1 MRADYLSLDEL
12 AADNDAFAE
21 APTELRHTDPATRRD
36 ALVILL
42 DTMRRG
48 LAVTADAL
56 DSTMVEATA
65 NAARQSLREPW
76 SISQQEN
83 PRVAAALIIDAPKKA
98 DAGLRGEPLIV
109 RAGPRS
115 SLARRLG
122 HPKLWGRRLDGKT
135 YIAVLKALLA
145 AAANYQLVR
154 QVSTSFDV
162 DGWRLAAN
170 ALRLV
175 AAEGR
180 TDGRLANPYFVELYR
195 TLAKTLAEGGA
206 GLFGMESRAHTAQ
219 VEQTQREW
227 REWRFRWGDEDQRK
241 IRETKDAMRQAGEPD
256 VFLPALFCSPTMELG
271 VDISALNA
279 VYLRNM
285 PPTPANYAQ
294 RSGRAG
300 RSGQAA
306 LVVSYCAAQSP
317 HDQYYFERP
326 ERMVNGYVR
335 PPSIELANRDLIEA
349 HLHAVWLAETGKELS
364 ADIPHVLDLTEQ
376 ALPVQKEIAAAVSH
390 PETAARAATRMEQ
403 ILASIDPELTPE
415 AAPWAVDRAAFA
427 AATAADAM
435 QRFSRAFDRW
445 RQLYEG
451 ARAQLIEANRKSET
465 HGISAAER
473 KEAKVQQAQANEQL
487 ALLERGR
494 ASGGSD
500 FYTYRYLATEGFLPG
515 YNFPRLPLYAYVPA
529 VGGGGPKA
537 AYLQRAR
544 FIAIAEFGPGSLIYH
559 EGRAYRVYKAKLP
572 AGVRNEEGGRLATGT
587 IYVCDECGAGHEQD
601 EPERCHAC
609 AAPMAGVHP
618 VRNVLRIDNV
628 ETRPAERITANDE
641 DRQRRGFEI
650 QTIFAWPRR
659 EGRIDTTS
667 AIAGDS
673 DGAILRLDYASGAK
687 ISRLN
692 KGLRRRREK
701 SILGFG
707 IDPATGRWVG
717 GEIDEEGTEAPDEPI
732 KQRIVPIVQDN
743 KNAALI
749 RVRGEPLGATSM
761 ATLQHALARGLE
773 LVFQLEEGETLTEP
787 VPTRDKRRAI
797 LAFEATEGGAGV
809 LGRLT
814 SEPRALSRVA
824 RAALELMHYRDIEK
838 AIAAGDPSLLVPD
851 HEADC
856 VKACYRCLLS
866 YYNQPDQELIDRT
879 DPAVLQIL
887 LRLAR
892 SDVVPTQPS
901 GGESSEN
908 SWVSAF
914 KKWNLPAPHGEALTL
929 KNRKIRFVWPNHRVA
944 ADIGPF
950 PDEITGA
957 ADALGFAIIGLPKEP
972 TEAPPVELAELLGS
986 AP

>member
-1 MRADYLSLDEL
+1 L
-12 AADNDAFAE
+12 
-21 APTELRHTDPATRRD
+21 
-36 ALVILL
+36 
-42 DTMRRG
+42 G
-48 LAVTADAL
+48 LAV
-56 DSTMVEATA
+56 
-65 NAARQSLREPW
+65 P
-76 SISQQEN
+76 
-83 PRVAAALIIDAPKKA
+83 
-98 DAGLRGEPLIV
+98 
-109 RAGPRS
+109 
-115 SLARRLG
+115 
-122 HPKLWGRRLDGKT
+122 
-135 YIAVLKALLA
+135 
-145 AAANYQLVR
+145 
-154 QVSTSFDV
+154 F
-162 DGWRLAAN
+162 
-170 ALRLV
+170 
-175 AAEGR
+175 
-180 TDGRLANPYFVELYR
+180 
-195 TLAKTLAEGGA
+195 
-206 GLFGMESRAHTAQ
+206 
-219 VEQTQREW
+219 
-227 REWRFRWGDEDQRK
+227 
-241 IRETKDAMRQAGEPD
+241 
-256 VFLPALFCSPTMELG
+256 
-271 VDISALNA
+271 
-279 VYLRNM
+279 
-285 PPTPANYAQ
+285 
-294 RSGRAG
+294 
-300 RSGQAA
+300 
-306 LVVSYCAAQSP
+306 
-317 HDQYYFERP
+317 
-326 ERMVNGYVR
+326 
-335 PPSIELANRDLIEA
+335 
-349 HLHAVWLAETGKELS
+349 
-364 ADIPHVLDLTEQ
+364 
-376 ALPVQKEIAAAVSH
+376 
-390 PETAARAATRMEQ
+390 
-403 ILASIDPELTPE
+403 
-415 AAPWAVDRAAFA
+415 
-427 AATAADAM
+427 
-435 QRFSRAFDRW
+435 
-445 RQLYEG
+445 
-451 ARAQLIEANRKSET
+451 
-465 HGISAAER
+465 
-473 KEAKVQQAQANEQL
+473 
-487 ALLERGR
+487 
-494 ASGGSD
+494 
-500 FYTYRYLATEGFLPG
+500 
-515 YNFPRLPLYAYVPA
+515 
-529 VGGGGPKA
+529 
-537 AYLQRAR
+537 
-544 FIAIAEFGPGSLIYH
+544 YH
-559 EGRAYRVYKAKLP
+559 EGRAHRVYKAKLP
-572 AGVRNEEGGRLATGT
+572 AGVRDEEGGRLATGT

-659 EGRIDTTS
+659 EGLIDTAS

-692 KGLRRRREK
+692 KGLSRRREK

-717 GEIDEEGTEAPDEPI
+717 GEIDEEGTGAPDEPI

-749 RVRGEPLGATSM
+749 RVRGESLGATSM

-838 AIAAGDPSLLVPD
+838 AIAASDPSQLVPD

-901 GGESSEN
+901 GDESSEN
-908 SWVSAF
+908 PWLSVF
-914 KKWNLPAPHGEALTL
+914 KKWSLPAPHREGLTL

-957 ADALGFAIIGLPKEP
+957 ADALGFAIICLPKEP